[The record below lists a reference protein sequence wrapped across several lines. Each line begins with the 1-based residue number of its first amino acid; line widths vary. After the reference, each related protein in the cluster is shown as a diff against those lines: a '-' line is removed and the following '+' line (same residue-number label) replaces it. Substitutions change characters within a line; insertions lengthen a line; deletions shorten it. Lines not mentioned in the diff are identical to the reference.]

1 MKHLLSVPDCEDEK
15 TLELFRKFAAMKR
28 QGYLTKSQLIEI
40 LKWKS
45 PRPLRFYEVN
55 SETEV
60 REITRLAFATR
71 NDRLKVH
78 ILTALKGVNIP
89 AASAILMFYD
99 RKKFPVIDIRVWQQ
113 LHKAKLVK
121 TNQKGKGFKLAE
133 WEIYLNVI
141 RNIGTKNNL
150 TARQVEKRIFDI
162 DRQTRKGNLYQ

>member
-1 MKHLLSVPDCEDEK
+1 MKHLLSVPDYEDEK
-15 TLELFRKFAAMKR
+15 TLELFRKFADVKR
-28 QGYLTKSQLIEI
+28 QGYLTKPQLIEI

-45 PRPLRFYEVN
+45 PRLLRFYQVN
-55 SETEV
+55 TETEV
-60 REITRLAFATR
+60 KKITTLAFATR
-71 NDRLKVH
+71 NDSLRVH

-99 RKKFPVIDIRVWQQ
+99 RKIFPVIDIRVWQQ

-121 TNQKGKGFKLAE
+121 TNQMGKSFKLAE

-141 RNIGTKNNL
+141 RNIGAKNNL

-162 DRQTRKGNLYQ
+162 DRKTRKGNLYL